1 MKTAA
6 LCSLKLEVTRTF
18 CYEIVFMI
26 PACIS
31 CKTNIV
37 CAIFSMCGFAWHL
50 LWHIFLEHLYTC
62 PCYIWHI
69 LKLLNHL
76 CCMEDEIPVVY
87 VTGMRKYN
95 EQSFR
100 ILLNIC
106 NIGGFSWFVWI
117 LQEALLSVL
126 CQVLTGKSFEL
137 ILAVAAVEGKLRTFV
152 TKLLK
157 FNECSKQIGGEG
169 GKASQTRA
177 MLFDVTFLM
186 LCSIVHTYGPEV
198 SWLSLICFA

>member
-1 MKTAA
+1 
-6 LCSLKLEVTRTF
+6 
-18 CYEIVFMI
+18 MI
-26 PACIS
+26 PAWMS
-31 CKTNIV
+31 CMTNIFMRYSV
-37 CAIFSMCGFAWHL
+37 CVVLLCFFSDVYSKSAFILVPVIYYIFWNCW
-50 LWHIFLEHLYTC
+50 IIC
-62 PCYIWHI
+62 VII
-69 LKLLNHL
+69 LVSWSDSDGRCDSCSVHDWN
-76 CCMEDEIPVVY
+76 EW
-87 VTGMRKYN
+87 RNN
-95 EQSFR
+95 EQNLR
-100 ILLNIC
+100 ILVNIC
-106 NIGGFSWFVWI
+106 NIGGFICFVWM

-198 SWLSLICFA
+198 SWFPSSCFA

>member
-1 MKTAA
+1 MDILYDWYCVCIIQNVWFCFVSSPTYIPRAPLYLYLLFMTYSETAESNVFFSSVS
-6 LCSLKLEVTRTF
+6 LNDSDGRCDSCSV
-18 CYEIVFMI
+18 CDWYEGK
-26 PACIS
+26 S
-31 CKTNIV
+31 KGQN
-37 CAIFSMCGFAWHL
+37 L
-50 LWHIFLEHLYTC
+50 
-62 PCYIWHI
+62 
-69 LKLLNHL
+69 
-76 CCMEDEIPVVY
+76 
-87 VTGMRKYN
+87 
-95 EQSFR
+95 R
-100 ILLNIC
+100 ILVNIC
-106 NIGGFSWFVWI
+106 NIGGFTWFVWT

-198 SWLSLICFA
+198 SWLSSGCFA